1 MKHVFSS
8 VAISA
13 LLCMAISPAI
23 AHEAHVHGVGKLDV
37 AIDGAQITLHL
48 DTPLINLLG
57 FEHPAKNTKDRAAAQ
72 KMALQLRNASKLFV
86 TTPAAECRPIS
97 VKLASN
103 AIDPILLGETPTPAT
118 KINAN
123 AKTKAAE
130 HADLEADIVLQCE
143 NPNLLKTIDVNLF
156 TKFKGFQKIDVQMV
170 TPKNQ
175 LAATLRP
182 SATLLSWE

>member
-1 MKHVFSS
+1 MKHIFSS

-13 LLCMAISPAI
+13 LLCLALSPAI

-48 DTPLINLLG
+48 DTPLMNLLG
-57 FEHPAKNTKDRAAAQ
+57 FEHAAKNTKDRAAAQ
-72 KMALQLRNASKLFV
+72 KMALQLRNASKIFV

-103 AIDPILLGETPTPAT
+103 AIDPILLGESPTPAT
-118 KINAN
+118 KINAT
-123 AKTKAAE
+123 AKAAV
-130 HADLEADIVLQCE
+130 HADLDADIVLQCE
-143 NPNLLKTIDVNLF
+143 NPHLLKTIDVNLF
-156 TKFKGFQKIDVQMV
+156 AKFKGFQKIDVQMV

>member
-8 VAISA
+8 VVISA
-13 LLCMAISPAI
+13 LLCTSFSPAI

-37 AIDGAQITLHL
+37 AIDGAQVIFHL
-48 DTPLINLLG
+48 DTPLMNLLG
-57 FEHPAKNTKDRAAAQ
+57 FEHPAKSTKDRAAAQ
-72 KMALQLRNASKLFV
+72 KMALQLRDANKIFV

-103 AIDPILLGETPTPAT
+103 AINPILLGETPTPAT
-118 KINAN
+118 KINAR
-123 AKTKAAE
+123 TSD
-130 HADLEADIVLQCE
+130 HADLSADMILQCA
-143 NPNLLKTIDVNLF
+143 NPELLKTIDVNLF
-156 TKFKGFQKIDVQMV
+156 AKFKGFQKIEVQMV

-182 SATLLSWE
+182 TAARLSWE

>member
-1 MKHVFSS
+1 MKDNMKHVFSS

-13 LLCMAISPAI
+13 LLCITLSQAI

-37 AIDGAQITLHL
+37 AIDGAQVILHL

-57 FEHPAKNTKDRAAAQ
+57 FEHAAKSTKDRAAAQ
-72 KMALQLRNASKLFV
+72 KMALQLRDANKIFV

-103 AIDPILLGETPTPAT
+103 AINPILLGESPTPAT
-118 KINAN
+118 KIN
-123 AKTKAAE
+123 TKRSE
-130 HADLEADIVLQCE
+130 HADLSADMILQCV
-143 NPNLLKTIDVNLF
+143 NPDKLKTIDVNLF
-156 TKFKGFQKIDVQMV
+156 TKFKGFRKIEVQMV

-175 LAATLRP
+175 RAVTLKPAANR
-182 SATLLSWE
+182 LSWE